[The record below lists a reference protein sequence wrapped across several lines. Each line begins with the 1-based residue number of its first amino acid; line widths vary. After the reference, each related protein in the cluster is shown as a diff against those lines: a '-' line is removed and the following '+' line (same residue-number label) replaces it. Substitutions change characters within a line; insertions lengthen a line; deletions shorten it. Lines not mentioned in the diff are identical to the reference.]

1 MNQVV
6 CKNVFISNNDNEISK
21 KFNEVWQN
29 IVNLIIN
36 RWIYWKQFTKSMY
49 CVIK

>member
-6 CKNVFISNNDNEISK
+6 CKNIFISDTEKERSK
-21 KFNEVWQN
+21 AFNEVWQN

-36 RWIYWKQFTKSMY
+36 R
-49 CVIK
+49 